1 MAKRRIL
8 VLGEDSQSFLTVIR
22 SFGRAG
28 IEVHVAWCPL
38 DSPALASRYIHK
50 IHRLPAFNAD
60 NTEWISAFQQLFREE
75 RFDLVVP
82 TTDSATLPF
91 QLHRRQFEPLVR
103 MCLLPDDVYRIC
115 ANKDETWE
123 LANRL
128 SICVPRQAIVASAQ
142 EALDAAATFGY
153 PLVLKPRA
161 SSNERNPMKRQKVL
175 KAENEEELLR
185 LAAEMTANGAVL
197 AQENFI
203 GIGVG
208 VEVLCK
214 DGRILMSFQHERVHE
229 PLKGGGSS
237 YRKSVPLSPD
247 LLDATA
253 RMMQALEYTGVAMVE
268 FKLDRASGRWIL
280 IEINARFW
288 GSLALCDAAGL
299 DFPIALVRLLLD
311 GQEPSSS
318 HYRTGLYCRH
328 WSKDLQWF
336 LSNLRADKS
345 DPTLQTRKLSSLLLE
360 AVNILTLKERSDTLV
375 LSDPRPAW
383 EDLRLFVGEKLFR
396 VLKLLKPFRSLHGS
410 RLRRLYRRAGSVLVL
425 CDVNICRSPFGAEI
439 LARRSGKTVISGA
452 IYPKPGRTSPDAAIA
467 AAGEKGVD
475 LAGHR
480 SSLVTTEDLR
490 AADLILIF
498 DRKNWLGLRA
508 FAPELMDRVAFVGA
522 ADTRRPLEI
531 ADPLGGDIDEF
542 RHCYARI
549 QDALNRLPS

>member
-38 DSPALASRYIHK
+38 DSPALASRYIK
-50 IHRLPAFNAD
+50 TIHRLPAFNAD
-60 NTEWISAFQQLFREE
+60 NTEWISAFQRLFREE
-75 RFDLVVP
+75 HFDLVVP
-82 TTDSATLPF
+82 TTDSAALPF
-91 QLHRRQFEPLVR
+91 QLHRQQFEPMVR

-115 ANKDETWE
+115 ANKDETWG

-128 SICVPRQAIVASAQ
+128 SISVPRQAIVASAQ

-175 KAENEEELLR
+175 KAENEAELLR
-185 LAAEMTANGAVL
+185 LATEMTANGTVL

-214 DGRILMSFQHERVHE
+214 DGRMLMSFQHERVHE

-237 YRKSVPLSPD
+237 YRKSVPLSAD

-268 FKLDRASGRWIL
+268 FKVDRATGRWIL

-288 GSLALCDAAGL
+288 GSLALCAAAGL

-318 HYRTGLYCRH
+318 NYRTGLYCRH

-336 LSNLRADKS
+336 LANLRADKS

-360 AVNILTLKERSDTLV
+360 AVNILTLKECSDTFNI
-375 LSDPRPAW
+375 SDPRPAW
-383 EDLRLFVGEKLFR
+383 EDLKLFLGEKLFR
-396 VLKLLKPFRSLHGS
+396 VFKLLRPFRSLHRS
-410 RLRRLYRRAGSVLVL
+410 RLRRLYRSAGRILVI
-425 CDVNICRSPFGAEI
+425 CHGNICRSPFGAEM
-439 LARRSGKTVISGA
+439 LARDFGKTAFSGG
-452 IYPKPGRTSPDAAIA
+452 IYPKAGRTSPDNAVA
-467 AAGEKGVD
+467 AAAERGID
-475 LAGHR
+475 LSLHR
-480 SSLVTTEDLR
+480 SSVVTVEEMR

-498 DRKNWLGLRA
+498 DRKNWLGVRA
-508 FAPELMDRVAFVGA
+508 LAPELMDRVAFLGA
-522 ADTRRPLEI
+522 ADTSRPLEI
-531 ADPLGGDIDEF
+531 VDPFGGDLDEF
-542 RHCYARI
+542 RGCYARI
-549 QDALNRLPS
+549 EDALSRIQS

>member
-28 IEVHVAWCPL
+28 IEVHVVWCPL

-50 IHRLPAFNAD
+50 IHRLPAFHAD
-60 NTEWISAFQQLFREE
+60 HTEWISAFQQLFREE
-75 RFDLVVP
+75 HFDLVVP

-123 LANRL
+123 LAKRL
-128 SICVPRQAIVASAQ
+128 SISVPRQAIVASAQ
-142 EALDAAATFGY
+142 EALDAATTFGY

-237 YRKSVPLSPD
+237 YRKSVPLSSD

-268 FKLDRASGRWIL
+268 FKQDRATGRWIL

-288 GSLALCDAAGL
+288 GSLALCAAAGL
-299 DFPIALVRLLLD
+299 DFPVALVKLLLD
-311 GQEPSSS
+311 GEEPAGSG
-318 HYRTGLYCRH
+318 YRTGVYCRH
-328 WSKDLQWF
+328 WSKDIQWS

-360 AVNILTLKERSDTLV
+360 AVNVLTLKERSDTFV
-375 LSDPRPAW
+375 FDDPRPAW
-383 EDLRLFVGEKLFR
+383 EDLKLYVGEKLFR
-396 VLKLLKPFRSLHGS
+396 VFKLLRPFRSRHRS
-410 RLRRLYRRAGSVLVL
+410 RLRRLYRRAGPILVI
-425 CDVNICRSPFGAEI
+425 CHGNMCRSPFGAEI
-439 LARRSGKTVISGA
+439 LAQRLDKTVISGG
-452 IYPKPGRTSPDAAIA
+452 IYPKAGRVSPDNAIA
-467 AAGEKGVD
+467 AAAEVGIN
-475 LAGHR
+475 LAEHR
-480 SSLVTTEDLR
+480 SSVVTLEELR

-498 DRKNWLGLRA
+498 DRRNWLGLRA
-508 FAPELMDRVAFVGA
+508 LAPELMAGVAFLGA
-522 ADTRRPLEI
+522 ADTSRPLEI